1 MHLPMPTEPL
11 DIPAAWV
18 GRDIQEKPELW
29 SYEFTQRDI
38 DELLA
43 ATTRVTELGLDLA
56 RINPR
61 TFLLARLGPTLKAV
75 ALHLS
80 QGVGVMLLRGLPIAD
95 LPIDVVE
102 KMYFGLST
110 HLGIPVAQN
119 SKGDLLGNV
128 RDEGA
133 SYGRTVRAYQS
144 NVPLTYHNDSTD
156 VVGLACV
163 RPAKSGG
170 LSRIISA
177 VTLHNTLMREAP
189 DALQTLYDE
198 PSYFSWKGEE
208 PAGQHPYYWARIF
221 SYYQGQLTTC
231 YSNRLILETQKHYA
245 DVPPMSDAH
254 RAALE
259 RVEEIALRPEMCL
272 DMDFKPG
279 DIQFLNNFHV
289 WHSRTGF
296 TDHEDQALR
305 RHLLRVWLAE
315 YSPRQV
321 SVASTNRTETL
332 AEHGHLPRRR
342 VFDVAAFA
350 EQG

>member
-1 MHLPMPTEPL
+1 MHLPMPAEPL
-11 DIPAAWV
+11 NVPAAWV
-18 GRDIQEKPELW
+18 GRDVQDKPELW

-38 DELLA
+38 DELLT
-43 ATTRVTELGLDLA
+43 ATERVTELGLALSQ
-56 RINPR
+56 INPR

-80 QGVGVMLLRGLPIAD
+80 QGLGVMLLRGLPIAE
-95 LPIDVVE
+95 LPTDVVE

-110 HLGIPVAQN
+110 HIGIPVAQN
-119 SKGDLLGNV
+119 GKGDLLGNV

-144 NVPLTYHNDSTD
+144 NVPLTFHNDSTD
-156 VVGLACV
+156 IVGLACV

-208 PAGQHPYYWARIF
+208 PAGQHPYYWARVF

-259 RVEEIALRPEMCL
+259 RVEEIAQRPEMFL
-272 DMDFKPG
+272 DMDFRPG

-296 TDHEDQALR
+296 TDHEDPALR

-315 YSPRQV
+315 YSARQV
-321 SVASTNRTETL
+321 SVASTNRVETL

-342 VFDVAAFA
+342 VFDVPAFA
-350 EQG
+350 E